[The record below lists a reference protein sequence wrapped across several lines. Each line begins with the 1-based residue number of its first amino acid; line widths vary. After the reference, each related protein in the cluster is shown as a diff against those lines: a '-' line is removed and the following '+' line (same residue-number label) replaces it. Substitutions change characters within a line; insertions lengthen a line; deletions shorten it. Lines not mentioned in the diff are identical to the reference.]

1 MDEFLR
7 KLRRTFLSEKFI
19 GYCLIG
25 IINTFN
31 TGVFSWFLH
40 LIHFQENLA
49 AYFAFFL
56 SLTVN
61 YLLNSHFVFKNPLH
75 IKTYL
80 KFLLSYIP
88 HFIIYFLVSF
98 ITINLLEMGQFWAT
112 IIATAVGGPVTFIII
127 KLYAFNK

>member
-1 MDEFLR
+1 MDELLR

-31 TGVFSWFLH
+31 TGFFSWILHFL
-40 LIHFQENLA
+40 IQDNIA
-49 AYFAFFL
+49 AALGFFL

-61 YLLNSHFVFKNPLH
+61 YLLNSHFVFKNRLQLF
-75 IKTYL
+75 KYL

-98 ITINLLEMGQFWAT
+98 ITINVLELDQFWAT
-112 IIATAVGGPVTFIII
+112 TLATAAGGPITFIII
-127 KLYAFNK
+127 KLYAFDR

>member
-25 IINTFN
+25 VINTFN
-31 TGVFSWFLH
+31 TGVFSWILHFLV
-40 LIHFQENLA
+40 QENIA
-49 AYFAFFL
+49 AALAFFL

-61 YLLNSHFVFKNPLH
+61 YLLNSHFVFKTHLH
-75 IKTYL
+75 YIKYL

-98 ITINLLEMGQFWAT
+98 ITINVLEMDQFWAT
-112 IIATAVGGPVTFIII
+112 ILATAAGGPITFIII
-127 KLYAFNK
+127 KLYAFGR